1 MFWRRVPVQVY
12 VTPDASYSLCPK
24 PFDVNVLLQK
34 VALLVLWYSLSSLQ
48 AGVEVL
54 QVFCLPE
61 QVVLRLEP
69 VGLERAVG
77 TQQAAG
83 PEGGLYQAEDEDP
96 SADAHLAVV
105 YDAEPALAPKGLGA
119 LGALL

>member
-1 MFWRRVPVQVY
+1 M
-12 VTPDASYSLCPK
+12 
-24 PFDVNVLLQK
+24 NVLLQK
-34 VALLVLWYSLSSLQ
+34 VALLVLRYSLSSLQ

-61 QVVLRLEP
+61 QVVLRFEP
-69 VGLERAVG
+69 VCLEGAVG

-83 PEGGLYQAEDEDP
+83 PEGSLYQTEDEDE

-105 YDAEPALAPKGLGA
+105 DDAEPALSPKGLGA